1 MPTPNKPDDAP
12 PRGAGRPA
20 QPEPSASGAAEK
32 ALADSAGAAATLGD
46 AGGLE
51 DSGARDVRLANIK
64 EAPDPYI
71 GTILGERYKVLSKL
85 GSGGMG
91 AVYLAEHVV
100 IERKVA
106 IKILSQDFAHKA
118 DLVQRFIQEARAAAR
133 IGHENIVEVYDF
145 GETASGSVFFAME
158 FLDGLDLAQLIQK
171 NGQLPNPRVRQI
183 ALQICRALAA
193 AHGKKIVHRDLKPEN
208 IYLIEREGRTDFVK
222 ILDFGIA
229 KISTVEEGGGRLTRT
244 GMIFGTPEYMSP
256 EQARGE
262 TPDHRVDIY
271 ALGCILYEMMT
282 GKVPFQSETFMGTL
296 TKHMFEPPE
305 LPSRRCRGYVAPDL
319 EAVCLRAMEKD
330 RDRRYQSMQ
339 EVAQALESG
348 DTALPPLPQ
357 GQPMPHMAPL
367 PPHMTGDQ
375 SMPGSAMQ
383 PGGMLPNMSLAPGM
397 PGYQQQQQQLQQQFQ
412 QQFQQQMMMMQPGM
426 YGVPQA
432 PLQTGNSGV
441 VQAPMTGNISGLVQS
456 PMQGGTMSGLRS
468 SSMMNSGLGLPGSF
482 SNTAPPTGYEVA
494 PPSSN
499 SMGRRLMFIFAGA
512 TIGVVILVLLLWP
525 SGPDRPRNLIR
536 GSQKTTVEP
545 KPSKP
550 APVTP
555 GKAAPARLMIRG
567 IPESRVMLDFKD
579 IGLIPAGGELA
590 YEADSPGGTSQW
602 SVHLKVVK
610 DEHAEFATR
619 LLLKAGDSYP
629 VQADQPS
636 QAAPPDPLKNAG
648 TKSAPGPKKHPGAA
662 KPAAPPAKAATP
674 PAATPPAATPPPKK
688 NDSGLKSPF

>member
-1 MPTPNKPDDAP
+1 
-12 PRGAGRPA
+12 
-20 QPEPSASGAAEK
+20 
-32 ALADSAGAAATLGD
+32 
-46 AGGLE
+46 
-51 DSGARDVRLANIK
+51 
-64 EAPDPYI
+64 
-71 GTILGERYKVLSKL
+71 
-85 GSGGMG
+85 MG

-158 FLDGLDLAQLIQK
+158 YLEGLDLAQLIQR
-171 NGQLPNPRVRQI
+171 NGPLPSPRVRHI

-193 AHGKKIVHRDLKPEN
+193 AHTKKIVHRDLKPEN

-305 LPSRRCRGYVAPDL
+305 LPSRRCRTYLAPDL

-330 RDRRYQSMQ
+330 RDRRYQSML

-348 DTALPPLPQ
+348 DTVLPPQ
-357 GQPMPHMAPL
+357 AVPMG
-367 PPHMTGDQ
+367 GDY

-383 PGGMLPNMSLAPGM
+383 PGGLLPNMSMAPGS
-397 PGYQQQQQQLQQQFQ
+397 PGYQQQQLQIQQQVQ
-412 QQFQQQMMMMQPGM
+412 QQVQQQMQMMMQPGM
-426 YGVPQA
+426 YGVPQ
-432 PLQTGNSGV
+432 S
-441 VQAPMTGNISGLVQS
+441 PMHGGTLSGLVQS
-456 PMQGGTMSGLRS
+456 PMQGGTMSGIVQSPMQGGTMSGLMQG
-468 SSMMNSGLGLPGSF
+468 SMMGSGPHLQGQF
-482 SNTAPPTGYEVA
+482 SSTAPPTGYEVA
-494 PPSSN
+494 RPSSR
-499 SMGRRLMFIFAGA
+499 SMGRRLVFIFAGA

-525 SGPDRPRNLIR
+525 TGPDQPRVISRFTNP
-536 GSQKTTVEP
+536 GNQDP
-545 KPSKP
+545 KQPKNP
-550 APVTP
+550 PTPP
-555 GKAAPARLMIRG
+555 GKAGPARLLVKG
-567 IPESRVMLDFKD
+567 LPDSRVLLDFKD
-579 IGLIPAGGELA
+579 IGAIPASGEFA
-590 YEADSPGGTSQW
+590 YAAESPGTAEW

-610 DEHAEFATR
+610 DNHADYSTR
-619 LLLKAGDSYP
+619 VILKAGDSLP

-636 QAAPPDPLKNAG
+636 QGPAPELLKTPP
-648 TKSAPGPKKHPGAA
+648 TKSQPTPKRHVP
-662 KPAAPPAKAATP
+662 PPAKAPTP
-674 PAATPPAATPPPKK
+674 TPPPAKTVPK
-688 NDSGLKSPF
+688 GLKGF

>member
-1 MPTPNKPDDAP
+1 MST
-12 PRGAGRPA
+12 
-20 QPEPSASGAAEK
+20 Q
-32 ALADSAGAAATLGD
+32 
-46 AGGLE
+46 
-51 DSGARDVRLANIK
+51 
-64 EAPDPYI
+64 
-71 GTILGERYKVLSKL
+71 
-85 GSGGMG
+85 
-91 AVYLAEHVV
+91 
-100 IERKVA
+100 
-106 IKILSQDFAHKA
+106 
-118 DLVQRFIQEARAAAR
+118 
-133 IGHENIVEVYDF
+133 
-145 GETASGSVFFAME
+145 
-158 FLDGLDLAQLIQK
+158 
-171 NGQLPNPRVRQI
+171 RVRAI
-183 ALQICRALAA
+183 ALQVCKALSA
-193 AHGKKIVHRDLKPEN
+193 AHSKQIIHRDLKPEN

-271 ALGCILYEMMT
+271 ALGCILYEMLT

-319 EAVCLRAMEKD
+319 EAVCMRAMEKD

-348 DTALPPLPQ
+348 DTALPQLPQ
-357 GQPMPHMAPL
+357 PTVPL

-383 PGGMLPNMSLAPGM
+383 PGGMLPNMSVAPGM
-397 PGYQQQQQQLQQQFQ
+397 PGYQQQQQQLQQHLQ

-432 PLQTGNSGV
+432 PMQTGNSGV

-468 SSMMNSGLGLPGSF
+468 SSLMNSGLGLPGTF

-499 SMGRRLMFIFAGA
+499 RMGRRLMFIFAGA

-536 GSQKTTVEP
+536 GSQKGPAEP
-545 KPSKP
+545 KPNKP

-555 GKAAPARLMIRG
+555 AKAAPARLMIRG
-567 IPESRVMLDFKD
+567 IPESRVMLNFKD
-579 IGLIPAGGELA
+579 IGLIPASGELA
-590 YEADSPGGTSQW
+590 YDADSPGTSEW

-610 DEHAEFATR
+610 DEHSDFATR

-629 VQADQPS
+629 VQAEQPS
-636 QAAPPDPLKNAG
+636 QVVPPDPLKPP
-648 TKSAPGPKKHPGAA
+648 APKNQLGLKKHPGVA
-662 KPAAPPAKAATP
+662 KVAP
-674 PAATPPAATPPPKK
+674 PPPKVAPPPTSPPAVPPPAPK
-688 NDSGLKSPF
+688 KIDSGLKSPF

>member
-1 MPTPNKPDDAP
+1 MPTPNKPDDASQ
-12 PRGAGRPA
+12 RGAGRPA
-20 QPEPSASGAAEK
+20 QPAAEPEPVPGSAEPAPEPP
-32 ALADSAGAAATLGD
+32 ALRGPGP
-46 AGGLE
+46 E
-51 DSGARDVRLANIK
+51 DSGARDARLANLK

-85 GSGGMG
+85 GAGGMG

-158 FLDGLDLAQLIQK
+158 FLDGFDLAQLIQK
-171 NGQLPNPRVRQI
+171 SGQLPSARVRPI

-193 AHGKKIVHRDLKPEN
+193 AHSKKIVHRDLKPEN

-271 ALGCILYEMMT
+271 ALGCILYEMLT

-305 LPSRRCRGYVAPDL
+305 LPSRRCRGYLAPDL

-330 RDRRYQSMQ
+330 RDRRFQSMV

-348 DTALPPLPQ
+348 DTVLPQ
-357 GQPMPHMAPL
+357 AVPMTPMS
-367 PPHMTGDQ
+367 GDQ

-383 PGGMLPNMSLAPGM
+383 PGGLLPNMSLAPGM
-397 PGYQQQQQQLQQQFQ
+397 QNYQQQQQQQLQAQIQ
-412 QQFQQQMMMMQPGM
+412 QQIQQQMQMMMQPGM
-426 YGVPQA
+426 YGVPQG
-432 PLQTGNSGV
+432 PMQTSGSGA
-441 VQAPMTGNISGLVQS
+441 VQAPMSISNSGLVQS

-468 SSMMNSGLGLPGSF
+468 GAMMASGLGLPGTF
-482 SNTAPPTGYEVA
+482 SNTAPPAYEVA
-494 PPSSN
+494 RPSSS

-525 SGPDRPRNLIR
+525 STQDPKRSPVRAATPGP
-536 GSQKTTVEP
+536 SEP
-545 KPSKP
+545 KQAKPP
-550 APVTP
+550 APTA
-555 GKAAPARLMIRG
+555 GKAGPARLVIRG
-567 IPESRVMLDFKD
+567 LPESRVMLDFKD
-579 IGLIPAGGELA
+579 IGTIPASGELG
-590 YEADSPGGTSQW
+590 YEAESPGTSEW

-610 DEHAEFATR
+610 EEYADFATR
-619 LLLKAGDSYP
+619 LILKAGDTSS
-629 VQADQPS
+629 VQAEQTSQPSTPDQPKGP
-636 QAAPPDPLKNAG
+636 AP
-648 TKSAPGPKKHPGAA
+648 KSPPPVKRHVPPPA
-662 KPAAPPAKAATP
+662 KPAAAPVKAAAPATTSAPASAKPAPAPAK
-674 PAATPPAATPPPKK
+674 PAPK
-688 NDSGLKSPF
+688 NPSGLRSPF

>member
-1 MPTPNKPDDAP
+1 V
-12 PRGAGRPA
+12 RGPGP
-20 QPEPSASGAAEK
+20 
-32 ALADSAGAAATLGD
+32 
-46 AGGLE
+46 E
-51 DSGARDVRLANIK
+51 DSGARDARLANLK

-85 GSGGMG
+85 GAGGMG

-158 FLDGLDLAQLIQK
+158 FLDGFDLAQLIQK
-171 NGQLPNPRVRQI
+171 NGQLPSARVRPI

-193 AHGKKIVHRDLKPEN
+193 AHSKKIVHRDLKPEN

-271 ALGCILYEMMT
+271 ALGCILYEMLT

-305 LPSRRCRGYVAPDL
+305 LPSRRCRGYLAPDL

-330 RDRRYQSMQ
+330 RDRRFQSMV

-348 DTALPPLPQ
+348 DTVLPPAQ
-357 GQPMPHMAPL
+357 MAP
-367 PPHMTGDQ
+367 MSDNQ
-375 SMPGSAMQ
+375 SMPGSPMQ
-383 PGGMLPNMSLAPGM
+383 PGGLLPNMSLAPGM
-397 PGYQQQQQQLQQQFQ
+397 PNYQQQQQQQLQAQIQ
-412 QQFQQQMMMMQPGM
+412 QQIQQQMQMMMQPGM
-426 YGVPQA
+426 YGVPQG
-432 PLQTGNSGV
+432 PMQTSNSGV
-441 VQAPMTGNISGLVQS
+441 VQAPLSVSNSGLVQS

-468 SSMMNSGLGLPGSF
+468 GAMMTSGLGLPGTF
-482 SNTAPPTGYEVA
+482 SSTAPPAYEVA
-494 PPSSN
+494 RPSTS

-525 SGPDRPRNLIR
+525 STQDPKRNPARTATPGP
-536 GSQKTTVEP
+536 TEP
-545 KPSKP
+545 KPPKP
-550 APVTP
+550 VAPSAA
-555 GKAAPARLMIRG
+555 KAGPARLMIHG

-579 IGLIPAGGELA
+579 IGTIPASGELA
-590 YEADSPGGTSQW
+590 YDADSPGTSEW

-610 DEHAEFATR
+610 EEYADFATR
-619 LLLKAGDSYP
+619 LLLKTGDTYP
-629 VQADQPS
+629 VQAEQPS
-636 QAAPPDPLKNAG
+636 QPSTPDQPKV
-648 TKSAPGPKKHPGAA
+648 PGPKGPPPAKKHAGPPPKPAAAPA
-662 KPAAPPAKAATP
+662 KPAPPPPAPAAAP
-674 PAATPPAATPPPKK
+674 AKPKPAAT
-688 NDSGLKSPF
+688 GLKSPF

>member
-1 MPTPNKPDDAP
+1 M
-12 PRGAGRPA
+12 RGPGP
-20 QPEPSASGAAEK
+20 
-32 ALADSAGAAATLGD
+32 
-46 AGGLE
+46 E
-51 DSGARDVRLANIK
+51 DSGARDARLANIR

-85 GSGGMG
+85 GAGGMG

-158 FLDGLDLAQLIQK
+158 FLDGFDLAQLIQK
-171 NGQLPNPRVRQI
+171 SGQLPSARVRPI

-193 AHGKKIVHRDLKPEN
+193 AHSKKIVHRDLKPEN

-271 ALGCILYEMMT
+271 ALGCILYEMLT

-305 LPSRRCRGYVAPDL
+305 LPSRRCRGYLAPDL

-330 RDRRYQSMQ
+330 RERRFQSMV

-348 DTALPPLPQ
+348 DTVLPQ
-357 GQPMPHMAPL
+357 AVPMVPMSS
-367 PPHMTGDQ
+367 DQ

-383 PGGMLPNMSLAPGM
+383 PGGLLPNMSMAPGM
-397 PGYQQQQQQLQQQFQ
+397 PNYQQQQQQLQQQIQ
-412 QQFQQQMMMMQPGM
+412 QQIQQQMQMMMQPGM
-426 YGVPQA
+426 YGVPQG
-432 PLQTGNSGV
+432 PMQTSGSGA
-441 VQAPMTGNISGLVQS
+441 VQAPMSISNSGLVQS

-468 SSMMNSGLGLPGSF
+468 GAMMASGLGMPGTF
-482 SNTAPPTGYEVA
+482 SNTAPPAYEVA
-494 PPSSN
+494 RPDTS

-512 TIGVVILVLLLWP
+512 TIGVVFLVLLLWP
-525 SGPDRPRNLIR
+525 STQDPKRSPVRPATP
-536 GSQKTTVEP
+536 SPTEP
-545 KPSKP
+545 KPTKSTKPP
-550 APVTP
+550 APAA
-555 GKAAPARLMIRG
+555 GKAGPARLMIHG

-579 IGLIPAGGELA
+579 IGSIPASGELG
-590 YEADSPGGTSQW
+590 YEADSPGTSEW

-610 DEHAEFATR
+610 EEYADFATR
-619 LLLKAGDSYP
+619 LILKAGDTYP
-629 VQADQPS
+629 VQAEQPS
-636 QAAPPDPLKNAG
+636 RPSTPDESKAP
-648 TKSAPGPKKHPGAA
+648 APKG
-662 KPAAPPAKAATP
+662 APPAKRHVP
-674 PAATPPAATPPPKK
+674 PATKPAAAPVKATTPTPAAAPAPAKPAPKPVG
-688 NDSGLKSPF
+688 GLKSPF